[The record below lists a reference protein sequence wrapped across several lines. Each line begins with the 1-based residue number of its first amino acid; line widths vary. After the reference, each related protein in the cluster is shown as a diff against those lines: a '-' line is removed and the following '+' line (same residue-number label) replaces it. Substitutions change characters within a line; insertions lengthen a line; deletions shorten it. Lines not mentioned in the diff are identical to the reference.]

1 MPEGRSAIPR
11 EESLWARLWIKERAR
26 RRLRGQGHRSRNQV
40 RNPDGE
46 RRLLFN
52 ATPLTITLVAASWA
66 APVWASV
73 CTTESV
79 RPSRHRVLQTKE
91 SSLYTIRRNPTCA
104 VKGRR
109 PQWSRGSRLA
119 RFIVASVSM
128 DDACRV
134 RGGGR
139 GGLAGP
145 GPPDLAWATARPAA
159 TRVAAGTRRYGS
171 SVPVGVLRAAARAGQ
186 NPKGHPICCSGSAS
200 ETQKSQIEILTQKQH
215 CDTKT
220 LVISNLM

>member
-1 MPEGRSAIPR
+1 MPGGRSAIPR
-11 EESLWARLWIKERAR
+11 EESLWARLWIQERAR

-52 ATPLTITLVAASWA
+52 AIPDYNSCGCLVGRPGVGLRMHDGEC
-66 APVWASV
+66 APFSSPSPSNEGILSV
-73 CTTESV
+73 
-79 RPSRHRVLQTKE
+79 HNTKE
-91 SSLYTIRRNPTCA
+91 SYVC
-104 VKGRR
+104 RR

-200 ETQKSQIEILTQKQH
+200 ETQKSQKDKLKF
-215 CDTKT
+215 
-220 LVISNLM
+220 